1 MTKVLLGLGLLLV
14 VAASLVA
21 GAVIYETWFDSRQEV
36 EAHIVPDEDMP
47 NMIQEDVKALAY
59 THFTTVVT
67 VRSRNA
73 AYVCLTGPETSPL
86 IDFVRYV
93 GAGTWI
99 VEFGACAFT
108 VDDRTGKVNP

>member
-1 MTKVLLGLGLLLV
+1 MKKVLLLGFILV
-14 VAASLVA
+14 VAVALVA
-21 GAVIYETWFDSRQEV
+21 GAFIYATWFDTSQEV

-86 IDFVRYV
+86 IDFVRCV

-99 VEFGACAFT
+99 VKAGACAFT
-108 VDDRTGKVNP
+108 VDDRTGKVSP